1 MSPGA
6 GDCRRL
12 PGKVAIVTGGASGIG
27 EATSRLFARNGAKVV
42 IADIQDERGKM
53 VAGEIVNAGGE
64 AVFMHLDVANEAAW
78 ERVIG
83 DTVQR
88 YGRLDVL
95 VNNAGMSGPKAR
107 ERVEQV
113 QRENWDAV
121 MAVNATSVALS
132 MKHAIPQ
139 MQRAGG
145 GSIINISS
153 IYGIVGS
160 LAGGAVY
167 HASKGAVRTLSKLAA
182 VQYAACKIRVNSVH
196 PGFVDSPMTAELHSS
211 PGVREERV
219 SLTPIGRIGT
229 PEDIAW
235 GNLYLASDE
244 SSFVTGAEFVIDG
257 GMTAR

>member
-1 MSPGA
+1 MASNA
-6 GDCRRL
+6 GDGKRL

-53 VAGEIVNAGGE
+53 VAGEIVNGGGE
-64 AVFMHLDVANEAAW
+64 AVFMHLDVANEVAW

-83 DTVQR
+83 DTVKR

-107 ERVEQV
+107 EPVERV

-121 MAVNATSVALS
+121 MAVNATSVVLS

-145 GSIINISS
+145 GSIVNISS

-160 LAGGAVY
+160 HAGGAVY

-182 VQYAACKIRVNSVH
+182 VQYASHKIRVNSVH
-196 PGFVDSPMTAELHSS
+196 PGFVDSPMTAELHSI
-211 PGVREERV
+211 PGVREERE

-244 SSFVTGAEFVIDG
+244 SLFVTGAELVIDG